1 MKQMKQNV
9 KIGHVIISILDVME
23 YGRVKMELMILI
35 VRLQF
40 VLYLNM
46 VASFSMI
53 LLKSH
58 VYPLLELMMVLLTA
72 LARPMNV
79 LLVDIQSRVYFKN
92 IIDVGMIQNVFFQ

>member
-1 MKQMKQNV
+1 
-9 KIGHVIISILDVME
+9 ME

-40 VLYLNM
+40 VLHLNM
-46 VASFSMI
+46 VVSFSMI

-58 VYPLLELMMVLLTA
+58 VYPLLELMMVLLTV

-79 LLVDIQSRVYFKN
+79 LIVDIHTSWVSLKN
-92 IIDVGMIQNVFFQ
+92 IIGVGTIQHVFFQC